1 MVVSTSWIKF
11 LLPIFIALSA
21 SYLLIKHDDIVAV
34 DSGFFAI
41 LTYFFYSISLVLA
54 AMFKRGHIAMLII
67 TNIIAYIIIQT
78 QLQTPL
84 SEEITFITYC
94 LLAFLFPVSLYSIY
108 FFKNSSFF
116 TKRTFYYLLSIVFLI
131 SWSMMIL
138 SYYKDIA
145 PNDTINTLLYTYP
158 SISRL
163 PILLLLYLLAINGIS
178 AIVLLNN
185 NKLLSSGLYTSL
197 IFFSTTIALFNVKN
211 ISSTSFLLNS
221 LFQII
226 HIILYVRTMAYK
238 DKLTGLYTRRVLDV
252 DLLSLKKRY
261 SVAMIDVDHFK
272 KFNDTYGH
280 SSGDDVLRLV
290 GSRLK
295 ELGRKAKVY
304 RYGGE
309 EFTVVY
315 KNMSADEAK
324 IHLDELRE
332 SLSNYEMIIRN
343 TETRS
348 NNKLGVLKRKN
359 RPIYQTVKITVSI
372 GISEHYAK
380 DSKVTANDIL
390 NLADE
395 ALYQA
400 KEQGRNR
407 VVIG

>member
-1 MVVSTSWIKF
+1 
-11 LLPIFIALSA
+11 
-21 SYLLIKHDDIVAV
+21 
-34 DSGFFAI
+34 
-41 LTYFFYSISLVLA
+41 
-54 AMFKRGHIAMLII
+54 
-67 TNIIAYIIIQT
+67 
-78 QLQTPL
+78 
-84 SEEITFITYC
+84 
-94 LLAFLFPVSLYSIY
+94 
-108 FFKNSSFF
+108 
-116 TKRTFYYLLSIVFLI
+116 
-131 SWSMMIL
+131 
-138 SYYKDIA
+138 
-145 PNDTINTLLYTYP
+145 
-158 SISRL
+158 
-163 PILLLLYLLAINGIS
+163 
-178 AIVLLNN
+178 
-185 NKLLSSGLYTSL
+185 
-197 IFFSTTIALFNVKN
+197 
-211 ISSTSFLLNS
+211 
-221 LFQII
+221 
-226 HIILYVRTMAYK
+226 MAYK